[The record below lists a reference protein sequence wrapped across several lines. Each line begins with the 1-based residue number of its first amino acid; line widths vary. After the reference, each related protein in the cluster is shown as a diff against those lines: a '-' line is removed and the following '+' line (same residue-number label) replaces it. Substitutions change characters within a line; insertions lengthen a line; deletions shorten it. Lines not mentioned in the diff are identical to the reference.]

1 MKFRSEYF
9 ATRRKSTYHPLLNL
23 KLVVTP
29 PHLKYHQNPNF
40 SPQFSSIAQ
49 SCLTLCNTMDCST
62 PGFPVYH
69 QLLELTQTHVH

>member
-9 ATRRKSTYHPLLNL
+9 ATRKKSTYHPLRNL

-29 PHLKYHQNPNF
+29 LKYHQNPNV

-49 SCLTLCNTMDCST
+49 SCLTLFNTMDCST
-62 PGFPVYH
+62 PGFPVH